1 MAPDE
6 EIAPPSPESP
16 PPPTPT
22 AVKISKIAKV
32 RELTFNLDDVE
43 VDEVERAMDED
54 HL

>member
-1 MAPDE
+1 VAPDE
-6 EIAPPSPESP
+6 EIAPSPESP

-32 RELTFNLDDVE
+32 RELTFNLNDVE
-43 VDEVERAMDED
+43 VDEVDED